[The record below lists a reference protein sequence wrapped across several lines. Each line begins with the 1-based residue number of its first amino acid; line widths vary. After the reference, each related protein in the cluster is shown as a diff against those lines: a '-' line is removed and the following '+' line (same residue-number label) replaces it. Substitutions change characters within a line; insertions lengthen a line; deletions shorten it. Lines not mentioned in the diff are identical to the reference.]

1 MSQIPLL
8 SDEVCSFEE
17 GVSLSTMDT
26 EDRERSRAC
35 FEEVHVHLTSTTH
48 PPGCDENWKRV
59 ICNKAK
65 KFKLKDGE
73 LHVYHKQKQNRKVKK
88 GNCSCVLVHTGDTV
102 FLVDPYTIAGQDSR
116 VVAFCS

>member
-17 GVSLSTMDT
+17 DVSLSTMDT

-102 FLVDPYTIAGQDSR
+102 FLVDPYTIAGQDLH